1 MYFIR
6 PTDISRLQEY
16 LLHVILFIYLLAY
29 KRSLSKSPSIFS
41 PLVNKRMSK
50 QRIKKVQKA
59 LQRRKLDAILITE
72 PHNRR
77 YLSGYTAADHG
88 IQESSGVLLIPKRGK
103 PWFLTDSRFVLQAEQ
118 EAADCVVELY
128 TKGLY
133 ALLKKILPALKVRRL
148 GFESHYVLHSSA
160 QKLEEMTKKIK
171 VELVPLLD
179 LVERMRVMKTE
190 QEIHQLKKS
199 VLLNEQVFQ
208 TVHNNITPG
217 MTEIEV
223 ALALE
228 QTMRTMGAEE
238 PSFETIVAF
247 GSNAAKPHAVPTNRV
262 LEDGEIVLIDM
273 GLVLQGYCSDMTR
286 TFMVG
291 KPRKKFRQRLRV
303 VRKAQLA
310 GIQAIRAGA
319 VCRDVDNAARRV
331 IVDAG
336 YGDFFGHSL
345 GHGVGL
351 AVHEAPGLGPRN
363 RKKLQAGMIVTIEP
377 GIYIPDWG
385 GIRLENMAVV
395 REDGCELLNEDTTG
409 LDL

>member
-1 MYFIR
+1 M
-6 PTDISRLQEY
+6 
-16 LLHVILFIYLLAY
+16 
-29 KRSLSKSPSIFS
+29 
-41 PLVNKRMSK
+41 NK
-50 QRIKKVQKA
+50 QRVKKLQKT
-59 LQRRKLDAILITE
+59 LQRRKLDAVLITE

-88 IQESSGVLLIPKRGK
+88 IQETAGVLLIPKKGR
-103 PWFLTDSRFVLQAEQ
+103 PWLLTDSRFALQAEE
-118 EAADCVVELY
+118 EAQGFAVELY
-128 TKGLY
+128 TKGIY
-133 ALLKKILPALKVRRL
+133 ALLKKLLPALNVRRL
-148 GFESHYVLHSSA
+148 GFESHYFLHSSSA
-160 QKLEEMTKKIK
+160 KLEDMAEKVK

-179 LVERMRVMKTE
+179 LVERMRAIKTE
-190 QEIHQLKKS
+190 EEIQLIKES

-208 TVHNNITPG
+208 AVYKTLAPG
-217 MTEIEV
+217 MTEIEI

-228 QTMRTMGAEE
+228 QSMQTMGAEG

-262 LEDGEIVLIDM
+262 LQDGEIVLIDM

-286 TFMVG
+286 TFVIG
-291 KPRKKFRQRLRV
+291 KAKKKFKQRLRI

-310 GIQAIRAGA
+310 GIKAIRAGA
-319 VCRDVDNAARRV
+319 VCREVDKAARKV
-331 IVDAG
+331 IADAG

-351 AVHEAPGLGPRN
+351 AVHEAPGLGSRN

-377 GIYIPDWG
+377 GIYLPDWG

-395 REDGCELLNEDTTG
+395 REDGCEVLNEDSTG
-409 LDL
+409 LEL

>member
-1 MYFIR
+1 MI
-6 PTDISRLQEY
+6 
-16 LLHVILFIYLLAY
+16 
-29 KRSLSKSPSIFS
+29 
-41 PLVNKRMSK
+41 K
-50 QRIKKVQKA
+50 QRIKKIQKT
-59 LQRRKLDAILITE
+59 LQRRKLDAVLITE

-77 YLSGYTAADHG
+77 YLSGYTVADHG
-88 IQESSGVLLIPKRGK
+88 IQESTGALLIPKKGK
-103 PWFLTDSRFVLQAEQ
+103 PWLLTDSRFALQAEE
-118 EAADCVVELY
+118 EAQDFTVELY
-128 TKGLY
+128 RKGLY
-133 ALLKKILPALKVRRL
+133 TLLKKLLPALKVRRL
-148 GFESHYVLHSSA
+148 GFESHYFLHSSVG
-160 QKLEEMTKKIK
+160 KLEEMAKKIK
-171 VELVPLLD
+171 VEPVPLLN
-179 LVERMRVMKTE
+179 LVERMRVIKTE
-190 QEIHQLKKS
+190 EEIQLIKKS

-208 TVHNNITPG
+208 SVHKTLAPG
-217 MTEIEV
+217 MTELEI

-228 QTMRTMGAEE
+228 QTMRKMGAEG

-247 GSNAAKPHAVPTNRV
+247 GSNAAKPHAVPTDRV
-262 LEDGEIVLIDM
+262 LQEGEIVLIDM

-286 TFMVG
+286 TFVIG
-291 KPRKKFRQRLRV
+291 KPKKKFRQRLRV

-310 GIQAIRAGA
+310 GIKAIRAGA
-319 VCRDVDNAARRV
+319 VCREVDQQARKV
-331 IVDAG
+331 ITDAG

-377 GIYIPDWG
+377 GIYLPGWG

>member
-1 MYFIR
+1 
-6 PTDISRLQEY
+6 
-16 LLHVILFIYLLAY
+16 
-29 KRSLSKSPSIFS
+29 
-41 PLVNKRMSK
+41 MSK
-50 QRIKKVQKA
+50 QRIKKIQTS
-59 LQRRKLDAILITE
+59 LQRRKLDAVLITE

-88 IQESSGVLLIPKRGK
+88 IQETAGVLLIPKKGK
-103 PWFLTDSRFVLQAEQ
+103 PWLLTDSRFTLQAKE
-118 EAADCVVELY
+118 EALGFTVELY
-128 TKGLY
+128 IKGLY
-133 ALLKKILPALKVRRL
+133 ALLEKLLPALKVRRL
-148 GFESHYVLHSSA
+148 GFESHYFLHSSA
-160 QKLEEMTKKIK
+160 KKLEEMLEKTNI
-171 VELVPLLD
+171 ELVPLLD
-179 LVERMRVMKTE
+179 LVERMRAIKTKK
-190 QEIHQLKKS
+190 EIELIKES

-208 TVHNNITPG
+208 TIHKTITPG

-223 ALALE
+223 AWALE
-228 QTMRTMGAEE
+228 QTMRTIGAEE

-286 TFMVG
+286 TFVVG
-291 KPRKKFRQRLRV
+291 KPKKKFRQRLRV

-310 GIQAIRAGA
+310 GIKAIRAGA
-319 VCRDVDNAARRV
+319 ICREVDKAARKV
-331 IVDAG
+331 IANAG

-363 RKKLQAGMIVTIEP
+363 RKKLQVGMIVTIEP
-377 GIYIPDWG
+377 GIYLPGWG

-395 REDGCELLNEDTTG
+395 REDGCEVLNDDTTG